1 MNPDNIIIM
10 IVSPLIF
17 LLAVVVY
24 NMAIETIR
32 EPEPPQE
39 QAPAMMPFMTKL
51 TDLHDALSLLVDLEF
66 TGVVTIPKITQDL
79 PLITD
84 FEYYHKEIANNVL
97 NALTPAFYNNAYAL
111 GVTKTYV
118 DTQVIRLSM
127 YKILTYMGENNLALK

>member
-1 MNPDNIIIM
+1 MNLENVIILIL
-10 IVSPLIF
+10 ILLIF
-17 LLAVVVY
+17 MLTVIVHKVGH
-24 NMAIETIR
+24 ETVQ
-32 EPEPPQE
+32 EPPQE
-39 QAPAMMPFMTKL
+39 QAPPMMPFMTKL

>member
-1 MNPDNIIIM
+1 MIALIIYNIAIKIIH
-10 IVSPLIF
+10 
-17 LLAVVVY
+17 
-24 NMAIETIR
+24 
-32 EPEPPQE
+32 EPEETAKE
-39 QAPAMMPFMTKL
+39 QAPVMMPFMAKL

>member
-1 MNPDNIIIM
+1 MNLENVVILVLIL
-10 IVSPLIF
+10 LIF
-17 LLAVVVY
+17 ILTVIVY
-24 NMAIETIR
+24 EISQETVQ
-32 EPEPPQE
+32 EPPQE

-66 TGVVTIPKITQDL
+66 TGIVTIPKITQDL

>member
-1 MNPDNIIIM
+1 MNLENVVILVLIL
-10 IVSPLIF
+10 LIF
-17 LLAVVVY
+17 ILTVIVY
-24 NMAIETIR
+24 EISQETVQG
-32 EPEPPQE
+32 PPQE

-66 TGVVTIPKITQDL
+66 TGVITIPKITQDL

-84 FEYYHKEIANNVL
+84 FEYYHKEIANNIL